1 MLLSK
6 AVESGDLE
14 MAPGSSEES
23 PALFASCPRK
33 LLALAWK

>member
-14 MAPGSSEES
+14 TAPGSSEES